1 MSERE
6 LRQLF
11 TQHSRDLD
19 ARQRARIRQLRSLER
34 DLFEGMVVRITEAL
48 DAGDGVIK
56 SRRGSATI
64 NELVDKAFNALDRAG
79 LNDFYRAAVADIF
92 TIIGNNDRYSFA
104 LATDNTNI
112 GDKRYKSIRQQV
124 DRIMRGKLGID
135 DKGRVKPNGE
145 LGKLFKSDAIRTA
158 VKDALNAGIA
168 SGKPVSKLVREIEV
182 KVKGTKLSP
191 GVLEKALTP
200 LVFDTYQRFDRA
212 SSDVYA
218 QKLGL
223 DTFIYAG
230 GLIETSRPFCQK
242 HNDKVFTVEEA
253 EKQWPKDSTLPR
265 TKVERESGTLVGY
278 NPTVDMGRWNCR
290 HRIRYIPRT
299 LAEQLRPD
307 LVKVRI

>member
-1 MSERE
+1 M
-6 LRQLF
+6 
-11 TQHSRDLD
+11 T
-19 ARQRARIRQLRSLER
+19 
-34 DLFEGMVVRITEAL
+34 
-48 DAGDGVIK
+48 
-56 SRRGSATI
+56 
-64 NELVDKAFNALDRAG
+64 
-79 LNDFYRAAVADIF
+79 
-92 TIIGNNDRYSFA
+92 
-104 LATDNTNI
+104 
-112 GDKRYKSIRQQV
+112 
-124 DRIMRGKLGID
+124 
-135 DKGRVKPNGE
+135 
-145 LGKLFKSDAIRTA
+145 
-158 VKDALNAGIA
+158 

-182 KVKGTKLSP
+182 KVKGTRLSP

-212 SSDVYA
+212 SSDTYA

-230 GLIETSRPFCQK
+230 GLIETSRPFCKK

-253 EKQWPKDSTLPR
+253 EKQWPKDSALPR

-307 LVKVRI
+307 LLKVRI